1 MNAFLRHLDR
11 QRYEEEANCDVE
23 IIPAAFIEAA
33 ERHIARY
40 NRPLLKTFLRPEQ
53 TFYVTGSSRT
63 LMKRRPRRFSTRT
76 LRT

>member
-53 TFYVTGSSRT
+53 TFYVTKGT
-63 LMKRRPRRFSTRT
+63 LSVREVVRSDKIVST
-76 LRT
+76 